1 MTDTMK
7 DELRSI
13 RDIAMEQLM
22 KKNDEWGEAY
32 WLGLLGG
39 VNYAITMTEQ
49 EPEP

>member
-39 VNYAITMTEQ
+39 VNYALAMIEQ
-49 EPEP
+49 EPKP